1 MLNFEKISTKIHFN
15 KLLLGIIFLFIFYIP
30 YCFSINLSDFFT
42 IKGINFYPSTSA
54 ETGQR
59 GDTFGGSTSAFF
71 NGIILFLIY
80 LAYLKQK
87 EGNLDQKKDLLSNRL
102 ERNIIYLENSINE
115 IENITRSIKYPKKS
129 EDKDKDKDKEEDENY
144 ENPLEIFIDEF
155 SKNHTKFTKKIE
167 NFELLNISIY
177 NELFYIINR
186 VINLIKLIDNS
197 EIKLTINKNEV
208 SNYAEILNEETRL
221 QDNLYNRIGLF
232 YISKLENTIE
242 KLLKLENQKDFS
254 DLFSNLKN
262 KYTFKTIKDA
272 YNDIKKH
279 PRFKDMFE
287 EVNGLK

>member
-1 MLNFEKISTKIHFN
+1 
-15 KLLLGIIFLFIFYIP
+15 
-30 YCFSINLSDFFT
+30 
-42 IKGINFYPSTSA
+42 
-54 ETGQR
+54 
-59 GDTFGGSTSAFF
+59 
-71 NGIILFLIY
+71 
-80 LAYLKQK
+80 
-87 EGNLDQKKDLLSNRL
+87 
-102 ERNIIYLENSINE
+102 
-115 IENITRSIKYPKKS
+115 
-129 EDKDKDKDKEEDENY
+129 
-144 ENPLEIFIDEF
+144 
-155 SKNHTKFTKKIE
+155 
-167 NFELLNISIY
+167 
-177 NELFYIINR
+177 LFYIINR